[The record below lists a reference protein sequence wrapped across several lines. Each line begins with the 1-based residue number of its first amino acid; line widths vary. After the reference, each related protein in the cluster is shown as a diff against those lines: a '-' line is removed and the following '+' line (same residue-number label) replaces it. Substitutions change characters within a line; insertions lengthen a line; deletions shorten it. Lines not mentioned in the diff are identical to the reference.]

1 VLASV
6 GADKAVKIWNLLNG
20 EQKKSFG
27 GFKKEVT
34 SVHFLGIGTQVLVSA
49 GDNVVKVVKEDGGE
63 VRRLPDTGAFMHT
76 SDVTPDGKLAVG
88 GGFDGILRV
97 WEVNTGKLL
106 QKFTSPPESTK
117 VAARK

>member
-1 VLASV
+1 M
-6 GADKAVKIWNLLNG
+6 
-20 EQKKSFG
+20 
-27 GFKKEVT
+27 
-34 SVHFLGIGTQVLVSA
+34 
-49 GDNVVKVVKEDGGE
+49 KEDGGE